1 MKKEKKQNIVPLKDL
16 NLTDRFL
23 FDEVLEDRETYQDIL
38 SIIFGKDI
46 SLLDQPQTEKE
57 LRVSPLI
64 RSIRMDVFVMSEE
77 QSIYNT
83 EMQDTRKADLAK
95 RSRYYQSLIDTGLLE
110 PGVPNYNFLNQSF
123 VIIIMTFDLFGY
135 GKYVYTFENRCKE
148 VPECSLGDGAVK
160 IFINTKGKNA
170 DEVSEELIE
179 FLKYVEHSTNETANQ
194 AKSERVRRVHDRVC
208 KVKVNEEIGVKYM
221 QAWEEKYYEREEGRE
236 EGRIEGR
243 EEGRIEGREEGRIK
257 TLVSLVCKKLAK
269 GMKAAAIAD
278 MLEEEEDV
286 IQEICDAAK
295 QYAPDY
301 DIESITEE
309 LLLAQTGEMEGVI
322 SRD

>member
-1 MKKEKKQNIVPLKDL
+1 MKKKKKQNIVPLKDL

-23 FDEVLEDRETYQDIL
+23 FDEVLEDRETYQDVL
-38 SIIFGKDI
+38 SIIFGRDI

-64 RSIRMDVFVMSEE
+64 RSIRMDVFAMSEE

-83 EMQDTRKADLAK
+83 EMQNTRKTDLAK
-95 RSRYYQSLIDTGLLE
+95 RSRYYQSLIDTNLLE
-110 PGVPNYNFLNQSF
+110 PGVPNYNILNQSF

-148 VPECSLGDGAVK
+148 VPECSLGDGTTK
-160 IFINTKGKNA
+160 IFISTKGKNA
-170 DEVSEELIE
+170 DEVSEEFIE

-194 AKSERVRRVHDRVC
+194 AKSERVRRVHERVC

-236 EGRIEGR
+236 EGRMN
-243 EEGRIEGREEGRIK
+243 
-257 TLVSLVCKKLAK
+257 TLVSQVCRKLAK
-269 GMKAAAIAD
+269 GMEAAAIAD

-286 IQEICDAAK
+286 IQDICDVAK
-295 QYAPDY
+295 RYAPEY

-309 LLLAQTGEMEGVI
+309 LLFDPDEESDDDKESQQ
-322 SRD
+322 